1 MGDMDPEY
9 LFVYGTLRA
18 GAGTPQAARL
28 AREAISLGRAHA
40 AGRLLLIGS
49 YPGLVAGT
57 GRVTGEVYQL
67 DAPAPVLLWLD
78 RYEGPRFRREVHPV
92 QLAAGGEL
100 EAWVYRYAGPA
111 AGLPAVPGND
121 FLASG

>member
-1 MGDMDPEY
+1 MEHEY

-28 AREAISLGRAHA
+28 AREGVTRGRAHA
-40 AGRLLLIGS
+40 AGRLLLVGS

-57 GRVTGEVYQL
+57 GRVTGEVYRL
-67 DAPAPVLLWLD
+67 DAPAPVLQWLD
-78 RYEGPRFRREVHPV
+78 RYEGPRFQREVQPV
-92 QLAAGGEL
+92 ELAAGDEL
-100 EAWVYRYAGPA
+100 NAWVYRYAGPA

-121 FLASG
+121 FLQSR

>member
-1 MGDMDPEY
+1 MAHEY

-18 GAGTPQAARL
+18 GSGTPQAMRL
-28 AREAISLGRAHA
+28 AREADSLGRAHA
-40 AGRLLLIGS
+40 AGHLLLVGS

-57 GRVTGEVYQL
+57 GRVTGEAYRL
-67 DAPAPVLLWLD
+67 EAPARILLWLD
-78 RYEGPRFRREVHPV
+78 RYEGPRFQREVQPV